1 MRAIKFRAWD
11 IINKK
16 MLKYGDIMH
25 LPMWEVLPGTPEQRA
40 FNTMQYTGI
49 KDMNGTD
56 IYEGDIL
63 LFTSRHGEE
72 SICFVLFENAAFT
85 IKWIESTYFRTDLDY
100 WSVKVKVVG
109 NIHEHKELLKV

>member
-1 MRAIKFRAWD
+1 M
-11 IINKK
+11 IISDDVE
-16 MLKYGDIMH
+16 L
-25 LPMWEVLPGTPEQRA
+25 
-40 FNTMQYTGI
+40 MQYTGL
-49 KDMNGTD
+49 KDKNGKE

-72 SICFVLFENAAFT
+72 SICYVLFENATFT

-100 WSVKVKVVG
+100 WSVKGKVVG